1 MKNLCEHAVWDW
13 PLRLFHWILTIL
25 VLNQFATAKISGN
38 AMDLHI
44 IGGYTIFVIL
54 LFRIGWGFTGSQNS
68 LFTNSIQ
75 PLTEVKRYLY
85 DTIISKQRKVY
96 YGHNPAGG
104 WASIAMLVALALQTI
119 TGLISDDQIMFSGP
133 IAYRFSE
140 NIVSAVTTF
149 HSANAWLII
158 VMIFFHIFAI
168 FSYLILHKNNLI
180 NRMINGGKMPFRANL
195 KHRRNLS
202 VRAIVVFSVSL
213 TILLMMLYLA

>member
-54 LFRIGWGFTGSQNS
+54 LFRIGGGFTGSQNS

-85 DTIISKQRKVY
+85 DTIIS
-96 YGHNPAGG
+96 
-104 WASIAMLVALALQTI
+104 
-119 TGLISDDQIMFSGP
+119 
-133 IAYRFSE
+133 
-140 NIVSAVTTF
+140 
-149 HSANAWLII
+149 
-158 VMIFFHIFAI
+158 
-168 FSYLILHKNNLI
+168 
-180 NRMINGGKMPFRANL
+180 
-195 KHRRNLS
+195 
-202 VRAIVVFSVSL
+202 
-213 TILLMMLYLA
+213 